1 MLLMICYSKGFS
13 FIQRKRKLLKRER
26 NLVLAQDRDRDR
38 NLIKDPDL
46 ARKQGRKEK
55 KNLESKQAEAT
66 KRNQQ
71 NQQAMLVAVP
81 EWIRRSLVMSLQQS
95 KGLERRVVV
104 DMLGERVMM
113 GVLKL
118 GNQVIK

>member
-1 MLLMICYSKGFS
+1 M
-13 FIQRKRKLLKRER
+13 
-26 NLVLAQDRDRDR
+26 VLAQDRDRDR

-46 ARKQGRKEK
+46 ARKQGPKEK

-81 EWIRRSLVMSLQQS
+81 EWIRRSLVMKLQQS

>member
-1 MLLMICYSKGFS
+1 MS
-13 FIQRKRKLLKRER
+13 
-26 NLVLAQDRDRDR
+26 
-38 NLIKDPDL
+38 
-46 ARKQGRKEK
+46 
-55 KNLESKQAEAT
+55 
-66 KRNQQ
+66 
-71 NQQAMLVAVP
+71 VAVP
-81 EWIRRSLVMSLQQS
+81 EWIRRSLVMSLRQS